1 MVKKFWI
8 AILACALMSVSFV
21 GCAPRV
27 NNVNP
32 GTDYEVNLDIDYQVS
47 AELRVGLNSVVG
59 AETDYIEALAAE
71 FNKLYRNVKIT
82 VQPMISGSYDNAL
95 QNAHQTGN
103 MPDIFFTTSSMFPG
117 QVEKG
122 LTLNLSPY
130 ISAETEKNS
139 EWEKQFVES
148 GWKLGQKD
156 MDGDQMMVPRSTDR
170 IVTHY
175 NKKIFMDAG
184 VDMSTVKNGWTW
196 EDFLA
201 ACAKIRTYFNKT
213 NRQDQYFLQASLG
226 WEALFSPMLAS
237 YGGKVFNEDKSI
249 AFDSPE
255 VREMLEDM
263 KYLVDERY
271 MAPLNQAGAD
281 FFTGTG
287 GAMFFHSSPANL
299 IKANVGEDYDI
310 VTFPLIGDDPHIGA
324 GAAGYSIYAGSK
336 NRDIAWKFLSFMI
349 SKKGQNA
356 LARAGLTLAPL
367 RVDMQDPNLNDWGKG
382 NENINMA
389 AYTWRPELNY
399 ATSWQLPFPSGMHQ
413 DLLDTMENMVFNYL
427 RDPDGLTLDG
437 TISHAKTEVQAI
449 ISR

>member
-1 MVKKFWI
+1 MKKFLLVFLSG
-8 AILACALMSVSFV
+8 ILAALTFA

-27 NNVNP
+27 INVNP
-32 GTDYEVNLDIDYQVS
+32 GKDYDVNLDVDYQVT
-47 AELRVGLNSVVG
+47 ADLRVGLNSVVG
-59 AETDYIEALAAE
+59 AETDYIEALAEE
-71 FNKLYRNVKIT
+71 FNKLYRNVNIT
-82 VQPMISGSYDNAL
+82 VQPLISGSYDNAL

-117 QVEKG
+117 QAEKG
-122 LTLNLSPY
+122 LTLNLQPY
-130 ISAETEKNS
+130 IAAETEINPD
-139 EWEKQFVES
+139 WENQFTES
-148 GWKLGQKD
+148 GWKLGQEN
-156 MDGDQMMVPRSTDR
+156 MDGDQMMIPRSTDR

-175 NKKIFMDAG
+175 NKQIFVDAG

-196 EDFLA
+196 TDFLN
-201 ACAKIRTYFNKT
+201 ACEKIRAYFDRT
-213 NRQDQYFLQASLG
+213 NRKDQYFLQASLG
-226 WEALFSPMLAS
+226 WEALFSPILAS

-255 VREMLEDM
+255 VREMLDDM
-263 KYLVDERY
+263 KYLVDQRY

-299 IKANVGEDYDI
+299 IKANVGDSYDI

-349 SKKGQNA
+349 SKDGQNA

-367 RVDMQDPNLNDWGKG
+367 RADMQDPNLNDWGKG

-399 ATSWQLPFPSGMHQ
+399 ATSWQLPFPSGMQQ

-437 TISHAKTEVQAI
+437 TISNAKNEVTAI
-449 ISR
+449 LSR

>member
-1 MVKKFWI
+1 MKKFWI

-59 AETDYIEALAAE
+59 AETDYIEALATE

-139 EWEKQFVES
+139 EWEKQFIES

-201 ACAKIRTYFNKT
+201 ACAKIRAYFNKT

-263 KYLVDERY
+263 KYLVDLVTTVPFYVDKNPYEG
-271 MAPLNQAGAD
+271 MQSNGSASGETKAGCGKSSASA
-281 FFTGTG
+281 G
-287 GAMFFHSSPANL
+287 GLAAL
-299 IKANVGEDYDI
+299 VAILAAVGVIRKY
-310 VTFPLIGDDPHIGA
+310 
-324 GAAGYSIYAGSK
+324 
-336 NRDIAWKFLSFMI
+336 
-349 SKKGQNA
+349 
-356 LARAGLTLAPL
+356 
-367 RVDMQDPNLNDWGKG
+367 
-382 NENINMA
+382 
-389 AYTWRPELNY
+389 
-399 ATSWQLPFPSGMHQ
+399 
-413 DLLDTMENMVFNYL
+413 
-427 RDPDGLTLDG
+427 
-437 TISHAKTEVQAI
+437 
-449 ISR
+449 